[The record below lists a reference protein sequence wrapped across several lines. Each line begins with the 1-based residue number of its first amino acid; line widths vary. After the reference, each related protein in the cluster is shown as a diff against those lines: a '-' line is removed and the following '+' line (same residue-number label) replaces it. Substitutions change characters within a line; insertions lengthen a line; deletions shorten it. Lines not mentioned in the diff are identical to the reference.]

1 MAGDA
6 EHGTGRD
13 RAGADRAG
21 TDNNIERLT
30 AGLSALRL
38 DELLVEVTD
47 RLAQITSRQGQ
58 LHSLIDAVVA
68 VGGGL
73 ELQATLRRIVEA
85 ATELVDAR
93 YGALGVIGPDHR
105 LTEFV
110 YTGVDEATREEI
122 GHLPQGRGIL
132 GLLIAEPRPVRL
144 HDLTEHPAS
153 YGFPP
158 HHPPMRSFLG
168 VPVRLREE
176 VFGNLY
182 FTEKRG
188 GDFTADDEAVVQAL
202 AAAAGVAVENARL
215 YEETRRRQ
223 RWLEASS
230 EITTSLL
237 SGVDPA
243 DALAQVAGRA
253 RDLSGADMT
262 MIALPDPD
270 PEAHEGDLVVQVAVG
285 MDAEPLRGARLP
297 VGSSVAGKVYRSG
310 VLETVSDVTEALAAV
325 AESVA
330 ADYGPALF
338 VPLSGGGKAL
348 GTLVAVNH
356 AGRGGFGPDTVSLT
370 SAFAGQAA
378 LALQLADARRAE
390 EQLAVYEDRDRI
402 ARDLHDHV
410 IQRLYAS
417 GMSLE
422 GLTRQVGSPAVQ
434 AKLQRIVDDLDQTI
448 REIRTTIFALQ
459 AGPAEQAGL
468 HQRLVT
474 VVGETTAGTGL
485 VPNLSVAGPVDTLV
499 PPEVAAHA
507 LAVVREALSNVV
519 RHARAGWAAVTVTA
533 GETLRIEVADDGAGI
548 PPGGRRS
555 GLDNLADRAAGL
567 GGELQLLPRPQGQGT
582 CLVWEVPLP

>member
-1 MAGDA
+1 MTWDAGRRVGGD
-6 EHGTGRD
+6 GS
-13 RAGADRAG
+13 
-21 TDNNIERLT
+21 NERLA

-47 RLAQITSRQGQ
+47 RLTQITSRRDQ
-58 LHSLIDAVVA
+58 LHGLLDAVVA

-73 ELQATLRRIVEA
+73 ELPATLRRIVEA

-93 YGALGVIGPDHR
+93 YGALGVIGPDQM

-110 YTGVDEATREEI
+110 YTGIDEPTREKI
-122 GHLPQGRGIL
+122 GHLPEGRGIL
-132 GLLIAEPRPVRL
+132 GLLIAEPRLVRL

-168 VPVRLREE
+168 VPVRLRGE

-215 YEETRRRQ
+215 FEETRRRQ

-237 SGVDPA
+237 SGVGSA
-243 DALAQVAGRA
+243 DALAQVASRA
-253 RDLSGADMT
+253 RDLAGADLT

-270 PEAHEGDLVVQVAVG
+270 PDRHESDLVVQVAVG
-285 MDAEPLRGARLP
+285 PDAEAVRGARLP
-297 VGSSVAGKVYRSG
+297 GGSSVAGKVYQSG

-325 AESVA
+325 GGVGGSVA

-338 VPLSGGGKAL
+338 APLSGGGKAL

-356 AGRGGFGPDTVSLT
+356 AGRGGFDPDTVSLT

-390 EQLAVYEDRDRI
+390 EQLTVYEDRDRI

-422 GLTRQVGSPAVQ
+422 GLTRQVGSPAAQ

-485 VPNLSVAGPVDTLV
+485 VPDLSVAGPVDTLV

-519 RHARAGWAAVTVTA
+519 RHAAARWAAVTVTA
-533 GETLRIEVADDGAGI
+533 GETLWIEVADDGVGI
-548 PPGGRRS
+548 PAGGRRS
-555 GLDNLADRAAGL
+555 GLANLADRAAGL
-567 GGELQLLPRPQGQGT
+567 GGELQLLSRPQGQGT